1 MSLEDERR
9 RMFAAVNEKPYDMD
23 RRKVLADWLEEY
35 GTLEDDPET
44 AVEQRNWTT
53 EKQHC
58 LDHLKTVASDLDMD
72 YSDLLDMAEKF
83 LLNGRSTHF
92 GFDTPVSLYNMP
104 RFWAAY
110 EIITG
115 KKVEDDNKQGSFFR
129 CSC

>member
-9 RMFAAVNEKPYDMD
+9 RMFAAVYENPYDMD

-83 LLNGRSTHF
+83 LLNGRSTRF
-92 GFDTPVSLYNMP
+92 GFDTPVSLYNMS